1 MLDTCTEEK
10 FIRLCHVLEEV
21 LTKKTQKA
29 KLGVLE
35 RYITQTFAPTSD
47 LYPLLRLIIPQCDT
61 DRQSYGIKEKA
72 MAKMISEVHTLPSA
86 EVDRL
91 INFKD
96 ITKQLMQRCTAGD
109 FPSVLYSVLEF
120 RVLPS
125 SEKAVMTIGQVND
138 VLDKLHSA
146 QNLQGQKK
154 VLIEIATRCGAL
166 EHKWIAKI
174 IIKGSMKLGV
184 GEKAI
189 LSRLHPRAIEWYDN
203 SMSLKYVMDCINKDN
218 GQGDGVDE
226 GRPSYTS
233 SVLNSIM
240 FMRVKPQRAVVWSS
254 RVMENYWKN
263 MKRRMARAHHNT
275 TNDRENASLYS
286 EVKFDGER
294 LMAHIDK
301 SPPGADTS
309 PRVTLYSRN
318 GLVMK
323 DYERELGHLLL
334 SAFRGQQG
342 ILDGEVLTYDE
353 DNATFMKHTHNRSTA
368 SSTTACHHRH
378 LCFIIFDILLYGD
391 LKNEAQNYTNTP
403 LAIRRDVLSKVV
415 VPLNTYI
422 EVVEHRV
429 IPATSEAIMDELNMA
444 VAEGEEGRVFKD
456 PGSIYSIGKKGYG
469 WFKLKPEYSH
479 NLAMDIDLVI
489 VGAFFATGLGRRD
502 PTAEVTDLVATVS
515 SFLVAAPTGDGML
528 VPRPSK
534 RDYGGLVRSMGASF
548 IGSIDGRSPA
558 VGQAA
563 SKWLV
568 DAGKLRSGIRPDLIL
583 RDPSTLRG
591 GPTVMVVRCSELQTT
606 SKWPAG
612 CVEAVRKD
620 KRMAEADTLDD
631 IQEFYRRQQTKMR
644 ESSSPSNADDGGGYS
659 SDDAEQ
665 GGEGPDKKRRRKEK
679 EVATTVPL
687 VELDAS
693 SSLHET
699 GRDDDMQHQRLPSLL
714 RGWEVLVLNGDHVNT
729 TTTTQQRCHTK
740 KEIQALVVENGGTLK
755 DYLTFNHRKAR
766 QAASS
771 LLLQQTGEATG
782 EGSQPHLM
790 VLAAAL
796 DLRVRNFVKVEDIDV
811 IDYRWL
817 LASVRSGY
825 LLLPPPDEYYLAKS
839 SRTEETLERDYDKYG
854 EEGCGMSV
862 EEGSGKLRAVLNG
875 LTTLRQTGTDD
886 KLCER
891 ALSRLEPDE
900 RQIVER
906 LLERR
911 LQRAGGDGRLP
922 LEDGSGKEERATRK
936 RKKVVEKA
944 VGSPKRQRRS
954 KPADDGK
961 GPPEDSQQREGEK
974 ESSNVAAPKR
984 RRGRPRKTQTQS
996 TAASSSSSEVSNRM
1010 GRVEGGSAAAA
1021 AAVTASGGAMVP
1033 STVGGKADD
1042 KYREIHDLLRAAISQ
1057 EQQEEDGKHR
1067 GESSSSPSSAS
1078 VGVGLPDSALDS
1090 VFTFL
1095 DDHDSGLDFYIYC
1108 QALRQFSDSPS
1119 PLPVN
1124 EAAGFARQVASQ
1136 CTKEWDKMTN
1146 DERQK

>member
-10 FIRLCHVLEEV
+10 FIRLCYVLEEV

-91 INFKD
+91 INYKD
-96 ITKQLMQRCTAGD
+96 VTKQLMKRCTAGD

-125 SEKAVMTIGQVND
+125 SEKDVITIGQVND

-154 VLIEIATRCGAL
+154 VFIEIATRCGAL

-263 MKRRMARAHHNT
+263 MKRRMARAHHNDA
-275 TNDRENASLYS
+275 TNNKDNASLYS

-294 LMAHIDK
+294 LVAHIDK
-301 SPPGADTS
+301 SPPGGDTS

-323 DYERELGHLLL
+323 DYERELGPLLL

-353 DNATFMKHTHNRSTA
+353 DNAAFMKHTHNRSTA

-422 EVVEHRV
+422 EVVEHGV

-456 PGSIYSIGKKGYG
+456 PASVYSIGKKGYG

-515 SFLVAAPTGDGML
+515 SFLLAAPTGDGML
-528 VPRPSK
+528 VPIGKVAVAQRSALSEL
-534 RDYGGLVRSMGASF
+534 RDRLRGTMVAW
-548 IGSIDGRSPA
+548 SPA

-583 RDPSTLRG
+583 RDPATLRG
-591 GPTVMVVRCSELQTT
+591 GPTVMVVRCSELQAT

-612 CVEAVRKD
+612 LTLRFPRCVEAVRKD
-620 KRMAEADTLDD
+620 KTMADADSLDD
-631 IQEFYRRQQTKMR
+631 IQEFYRRQHIKMR

-665 GGEGPDKKRRRKEK
+665 GTEGPDKKRRRKER

-693 SSLHET
+693 STFHET
-699 GRDDDMQHQRLPSLL
+699 DRDDDRQQQRLPSLL

-740 KEIQALVVENGGTLK
+740 KEIEALVVENGGTLK
-755 DYLTFNHRKAR
+755 DSLTFNHRKAR

-782 EGSQPHLM
+782 DGSQLHLI

-811 IDYRWL
+811 IDYR
-817 LASVRSGY
+817 
-825 LLLPPPDEYYLAKS
+825 
-839 SRTEETLERDYDKYG
+839 
-854 EEGCGMSV
+854 CG
-862 EEGSGKLRAVLNG
+862 
-875 LTTLRQTGTDD
+875 
-886 KLCER
+886 
-891 ALSRLEPDE
+891 
-900 RQIVER
+900 
-906 LLERR
+906 
-911 LQRAGGDGRLP
+911 
-922 LEDGSGKEERATRK
+922 
-936 RKKVVEKA
+936 
-944 VGSPKRQRRS
+944 
-954 KPADDGK
+954 
-961 GPPEDSQQREGEK
+961 
-974 ESSNVAAPKR
+974 
-984 RRGRPRKTQTQS
+984 
-996 TAASSSSSEVSNRM
+996 
-1010 GRVEGGSAAAA
+1010 
-1021 AAVTASGGAMVP
+1021 
-1033 STVGGKADD
+1033 
-1042 KYREIHDLLRAAISQ
+1042 
-1057 EQQEEDGKHR
+1057 
-1067 GESSSSPSSAS
+1067 
-1078 VGVGLPDSALDS
+1078 
-1090 VFTFL
+1090 
-1095 DDHDSGLDFYIYC
+1095 
-1108 QALRQFSDSPS
+1108 
-1119 PLPVN
+1119 
-1124 EAAGFARQVASQ
+1124 
-1136 CTKEWDKMTN
+1136 
-1146 DERQK
+1146 